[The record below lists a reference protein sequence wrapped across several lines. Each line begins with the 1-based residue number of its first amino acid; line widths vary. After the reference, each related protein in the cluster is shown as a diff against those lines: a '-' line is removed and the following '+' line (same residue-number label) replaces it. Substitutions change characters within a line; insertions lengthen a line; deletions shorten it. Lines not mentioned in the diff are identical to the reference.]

1 MTNTTP
7 STLPLP
13 REIGVLV
20 DSVSRLTKLR
30 AHERADIKREL
41 TAHFLDGLDTGKSA
55 DELLANFG
63 DARTSAKLLR
73 AGAMAKRSPLD
84 RAFRRV
90 RIASGYAFLLF
101 ITFYAVSVAF
111 LWMQR
116 PVISFDPIARFH
128 S

>member
-13 REIGVLV
+13 RDIGVLV

-41 TAHFLDGLDTGKSA
+41 TAHFFDGLDTGKSA
-55 DELLANFG
+55 DELIANFG

-101 ITFYAVSVAF
+101 MAFYAEACDFVRSYCAVSLDASDS
-111 LWMQR
+111 R
-116 PVISFDPIARFH
+116 GA
-128 S
+128 